1 MPVDLRANAGNDEGR
16 LAEITWHNEKRAI
29 RDLIPYEVNPRQI
42 TNKQAKDLKASLAKF
57 GIADPLII
65 NTDNMIIGGHQ
76 RKKILETLLGYDPDF
91 QIDVRVPDRELSID
105 EARELNVRLNK
116 NVADWDFDILANN
129 FELDDLLDWGFDKQ
143 ELDLDLW
150 AGDAPEDVEPQIDKA
165 EELREKWGVESGQL
179 WKLGEHR
186 LICGDCTDKAVVDKV
201 MGGEKAE
208 LVITDPPYNIGNR
221 ISNIAAE
228 SKTQYKTYS
237 AIKKA
242 KWDREFDILPAL
254 EQIQNVLSGNC
265 AVYVFTS
272 HFFIQ
277 KIWEWM
283 DKWARYSNY
292 CVWVKPNPAP
302 SIAKRHWTWATELV
316 AYAVNGKQICNFP
329 KKGHALNWWN
339 VVLSSKSVDEIKANS
354 LVIVEKLLELS
365 SDSNDPLDD
374 ENMEKAFNWWEL
386 VSPTHKNGHPTEKP
400 VGIIEKPMRFSS
412 NAGSICYDPFL
423 GSGTT
428 LIACERLGRKCRA
441 VEISPAYCAVS
452 IQRWVDVTGGV
463 PELLSS

>member
-76 RKKILETLLGYDPDF
+76 RKKILETLLGYDPDY

-165 EELREKWGVESGQL
+165 EELREKWQVQTGQL
-179 WKLGEHR
+179 WKLGAHR
-186 LICGDCTDKAVVDKV
+186 LICGDCTYPETVERLLD
-201 MGGEKAE
+201 GEKADMI
-208 LVITDPPYNIGNR
+208 LTDPPYALFGNSTGVSGVTDDKMTAPFFR
-221 ISNIAAE
+221 EIFKRAKEFTKPFAHI
-228 SKTQYKTYS
+228 YVCCDWHS
-237 AIKKA
+237 AFALRQAGVDVGLSEKNLII
-242 KWDREFDILPAL
+242 WDKGDGGVGAMYQQCYELIWFFANSPKSSAL
-254 EQIQNVLSGNC
+254 GGHITGER
-265 AVYVFTS
+265 T
-272 HFFIQ
+272 
-277 KIWEWM
+277 
-283 DKWARYSNY
+283 
-292 CVWVKPNPAP
+292 
-302 SIAKRHWTWATELV
+302 
-316 AYAVNGKQICNFP
+316 VNGVPNIWRV
-329 KKGHALNWWN
+329 GRE
-339 VVLSSKSVDEIKANS
+339 SSKREHGAQKPIELFSVPVTYGVDEGG
-354 LVIVEKLLELS
+354 IVMDL
-365 SDSNDPLDD
+365 
-374 ENMEKAFNWWEL
+374 
-386 VSPTHKNGHPTEKP
+386 
-400 VGIIEKPMRFSS
+400 
-412 NAGSICYDPFL
+412 FL

-441 VEISPAYCAVS
+441 VEISPAYVAVA

-463 PELLSS
+463 PVLLD

>member
-1 MPVDLRANAGNDEGR
+1 MPVDLRAHARNDEGC

-76 RKKILETLLGYDPDF
+76 RKKILETLLGYDPDY

-129 FELDDLLDWGFDKQ
+129 FELDDLLDWGFDKG

-150 AGDAPEDVEPQIDKA
+150 ADEAPEDVEPQIDKA
-165 EELREKWGVESGQL
+165 EELRVKWGVETGQL
-179 WKLGEHR
+179 WQLGEHR
-186 LICGDCTDKAVVDKV
+186 LVCGDCTDKAVVDKV
-201 MGGEKAE
+201 MHGERASCMW
-208 LVITDPPYNIGNR
+208 TDPPYGVDYVGKTKDALTIENDGADGLE
-221 ISNIAAE
+221 SLLLDSFSIAN
-228 SKTQYKTYS
+228 
-237 AIKKA
+237 
-242 KWDREFDILPAL
+242 DAL
-254 EQIQNVLSGNC
+254 ESGAPYYVAHPPGALQVTFLTSVLAIGW
-265 AVYVFTS
+265 
-272 HFFIQ
+272 
-277 KIWEWM
+277 KIHEQL
-283 DKWARYSNY
+283 
-292 CVWVKPNPAP
+292 VWVKDSMVLGHSDYHYKHEPILYGWTSGEGRSGRGKHDGSRWYGDNSQVSVFEIPRP
-302 SIAKRHWTWATELV
+302 KRSSEHPTMKPPELV
-316 AYAVNGKQICNFP
+316 EACLQNSTQID
-329 KKGHALNWWN
+329 G
-339 VVLSSKSVDEIKANS
+339 
-354 LVIVEKLLELS
+354 IVYE
-365 SDSNDPLDD
+365 P
-374 ENMEKAFNWWEL
+374 
-386 VSPTHKNGHPTEKP
+386 
-400 VGIIEKPMRFSS
+400 FS
-412 NAGSICYDPFL
+412 

-441 VEISPAYCAVS
+441 VEISPAYVAVA

>member
-1 MPVDLRANAGNDEGR
+1 
-16 LAEITWHNEKRAI
+16 LAEIKWHNEKRAI

-76 RKKILETLLGYDPDF
+76 RKKILETLLGYDPDY

-186 LICGDCTDKAVVDKV
+186 LICGDCTDKAVVERV
-201 MGGEKAE
+201 MGGEKAAMSF
-208 LVITDPPYNIGNR
+208 VDPPYGIDYK
-221 ISNIAAE
+221 SNMTKSGPKGWEYAKIE
-228 SKTQYKTYS
+228 NDNVFLIDWLPILCDVLTDKS
-237 AIKKA
+237 ALYLCTRWDVYPVWLSALGEMFKIKN
-242 KWDREFDILPAL
+242 L
-254 EQIQNVLSGNC
+254 
-265 AVYVFTS
+265 
-272 HFFIQ
+272 
-277 KIWEWM
+277 
-283 DKWARYSNY
+283 
-292 CVWVKPNPAP
+292 CVWVKHIGGMGDL
-302 SIAKRHWTWATELV
+302 SG
-316 AYAVNGKQICNFP
+316 AYAPQHEFIIYAAKGKHELRGKRETDVWDIP
-329 KKGHALNWWN
+329 
-339 VVLSSKSVDEIKANS
+339 S
-354 LVIVEKLLELS
+354 LYTMGS
-365 SDSNDPLDD
+365 R
-374 ENMEKAFNWWEL
+374 M
-386 VSPTHKNGHPTEKP
+386 HPTEKP
-400 VGIIEKPMRFSS
+400 DKLPAYAIEKSS
-412 NAGSICYDPFL
+412 DIGDIVCDWFL
-423 GSGTT
+423 GSGPT

-441 VEISPAYCAVS
+441 VEISPAYVAVA
-452 IQRWVDVTGGV
+452 IQRWVDVTGKEPV
-463 PELLSS
+463 LLES